1 MEVLA
6 NRGFHWVLGYIRGLV
21 VGWLGSEQ
29 GASDITVLSD
39 APNTA
44 ARLSTNAQ
52 KGEILISES
61 AYKSSGL
68 ELDDLEKRVLKLN
81 GKSEP
86 VNVWVMRV

>member
-1 MEVLA
+1 LGAGVHTGT
-6 NRGFHWVLGYIRGLV
+6 GF

-29 GASDITVLSD
+29 GASDITVLGD

-44 ARLSTNAQ
+44 PRLSTNAQ

-81 GKSEP
+81 GKSES